1 MSAAVTVDGLGKRF
15 RIYHERNQ
23 SVKAAVMRRGRASYE
38 DFWALRNISLEIPS
52 GTTYGLV
59 GSNGSGK
66 STLLKC
72 MAKILRPEEGS
83 VQTVGKV
90 AALLELGS
98 GFHPELSGRDNVF
111 LNGSILGLSRK
122 ALEAK
127 FDDIVGFA
135 GLERFIDTPVK
146 NYSSGMYVRLGF
158 SVAINV
164 DPDVLLVDEVLAV
177 GDASFQ
183 RRCLEKFAE
192 FRRAGK
198 TVVIVSHDAGSM
210 KNMCDEVAW
219 LDQGVLLETGK
230 PVAVLEEYEDQ
241 GHEDRVASTEAGT
254 RWGSGE
260 AFIEKME
267 LIGADGTTRNRFRSG
282 EQVTIRMHY
291 RFDQPIEKPVF
302 GYAIEALDGPYL
314 WAHQSRHGQYVP
326 ELLEGRGSIDLVLPR
341 LALQPG
347 TFDLTASIV
356 DHQLTHQYDFWK
368 HCLRFDVDHAGQVE
382 SGGYLSLGGTWGNLR
397 TESGAVAMLPPSG

>member
-1 MSAAVTVDGLGKRF
+1 MTAAITVDGLGKRF

-38 DFWALRNISLEIPS
+38 DFWALRDISFEIPS

-72 MAKILRPEEGS
+72 IAKILRPEEGS

-122 ALEAK
+122 ALESK

-241 GHEDRVASTEAGT
+241 GHEDRVASTDGGT

-260 AFIEKME
+260 AVIERME
-267 LIGADGTTRNRFRSG
+267 LLDSEGGVRNRFRSG
-282 EQVTIRMHY
+282 EQMTIRMHY
-291 RFDQPIEKPVF
+291 RFDEPIEKPVF
-302 GYAIEALDGPYL
+302 GYAIESLDGVYL

-326 ELLEGRGSIDLVLPR
+326 ELLQGRGSIDLVLPR

-356 DHQLTHQYDFWK
+356 DHQLTHQFDFWK
-368 HCLRFDVDHAGQVE
+368 HCLRFDVDHSGQVE

-397 TESGAVAMLPPSG
+397 AESGDVAMVSPSG

>member
-1 MSAAVTVDGLGKRF
+1 VTAAITVDKVGKRF

-38 DFWALRNISLEIPS
+38 DFWALRDISFEIPT

-72 MAKILRPEEGS
+72 IAKILRPEEGS

-122 ALEAK
+122 QLEAK

-219 LDQGVLLETGK
+219 LDKGVLLETGK

-241 GHEDRVASTEAGT
+241 GHEDRVATDSGT

-260 AFIEKME
+260 AVIERME
-267 LIGADGTTRNRFRSG
+267 LIGADGTNRNRFRSG

-291 RFDQPIEKPVF
+291 RFDEAIEKPVF
-302 GYAIEALDGPYL
+302 GYAIESLDGVYL

-326 ELLEGRGSIDLVLPR
+326 EKLEGRGTIDLVLPR
-341 LALQPG
+341 LSLQPG

-356 DHQLTHQYDFWK
+356 DHQLTHQFDFWK
-368 HCLRFDVDHAGQVE
+368 HCLRFDVDHAGQIE
-382 SGGYLSLGGTWGNLR
+382 SGGYLSLGGEWGNLQP
-397 TESGAVAMLPPSG
+397 ENGPVSMADLPPS